1 MELQSKNKVQEW
13 TEEEHLLFY
22 QFILE
27 NMADAAYCLT
37 PEGGFKY
44 VNDAACEMLGYTKG
58 EFSNLT
64 VDDFLPPNHV
74 RDWQTLW
81 TKLKEAKT
89 MNFES
94 VHRHQSGR
102 LVAVQVQTTWLSFK
116 DKEFCYAIVSDI
128 SERKINEEKL
138 KESERRLR
146 LFLENNLD
154 AFLLT
159 SPDGS
164 IFFVNQAACNMFGRS
179 AEEISNEGRSG
190 IIDVTDPR
198 LAVGLEERA
207 KTGIFKG
214 ELTGKRKDGTLF
226 PIEVSSSY
234 FYNDEGELR
243 TSMVIRD
250 ITERKKAEEIL
261 KESEARLAG
270 LNATKDKFF
279 SIVSHDLRNPVHAM
293 LSTVQVLN
301 EDLDSMDHQT
311 IKKFTQNLQFTVNRL
326 HGLLDNLLNWSLL
339 QMNKIKFSPEST
351 SLNLLIDDSIEIVA
365 DQAAA
370 KNITIILEIARQID
384 VLADQEMV
392 KSIMQNLLTNAIKF
406 SFPESEIVISAK
418 LKNTQVEVIV
428 EDSGTGIEEN
438 KLNNLFNIG
447 ANLNTAGTKG
457 EKGTGLGLILSK
469 EFVEKNGG
477 TMRVESTIGSG
488 SRFIFSLPLAPF

>member
-164 IFFVNQAACNMFGRS
+164 ILFVNQAACNMFGRT
-179 AEEISNEGRSG
+179 AEEICAVGRAG

-250 ITERKKAEEIL
+250 IAERKKAEEIL
-261 KESEARLAG
+261 KASEARLAE
-270 LNATKDKFF
+270 LNAAKDKFF
-279 SIVSHDLRNPVHAM
+279 SIVSHDLRNPVNTI
-293 LSTVQVLN
+293 LGTVQIMN

-311 IKKFTQNLQFTVNRL
+311 IKQFTQNLQTTVNRL
-326 HGLLDNLLNWSLL
+326 YGLLDNLLNWSLL
-339 QMNKIKFSPEST
+339 QMNKTKFSPESV
-351 SLNLLIDDSIEIVA
+351 SLNHLIDNSIEIVS
-365 DQAAA
+365 DQAIR
-370 KNITIILEIARQID
+370 KNITINSTLSEQIL
-384 VLADQEMV
+384 VFADREMV
-392 KSIMQNLLTNAIKF
+392 ASIMQNLLTNAIKF
-406 SFPESEIVISAK
+406 SYTKSIIVVSAK
-418 LKNTQVEVIV
+418 LKHTQVEVII
-428 EDSGTGIEEN
+428 EDSGTGIEEDRL
-438 KLNNLFNIG
+438 KNLWDIG
-447 ANLNTAGTKG
+447 ANLNTKGTKG

-477 TMRVESTIGSG
+477 TIRVESTVGVG
-488 SRFIFSLPLAPF
+488 SRFIFTLPLAPF